1 VLGFSA
7 KTYPNTLGLAA
18 TLDPRVIFII
28 LIIILNLH
36 DSSLSESDCN
46 TRLITLDVG
55 LAERSCHKSVIIK

>member
-1 VLGFSA
+1 VLGLSS
-7 KTYPNTLGLAA
+7 KRYPKVLGLAA

-46 TRLITLDVG
+46 TRPKSLG
-55 LAERSCHKSVIIK
+55 YGSSC